1 MLLALNIPVLKGGWK
16 DIPSRSISYFHF
28 KYNDLVLMEDRIIV
42 LIQFVRSYLKFLIF
56 TTLKIGGRK
65 NKNCRNV
72 INMLAC
78 LHFLLYF

>member
-1 MLLALNIPVLKGGWK
+1 VLLALNIPVLKGGWK

-42 LIQFVRSYLKFLIF
+42 LIPFVRSYLKFLIF
-56 TTLKIGGRK
+56 TTLKIGRK
-65 NKNCRNV
+65 KNCRNV

-78 LHFLLYF
+78 LHLLLYF